1 MTIPNLSGLLAT
13 GLEEDP
19 TASVDG
25 PGNVLVDEVSV
36 ELGGHQIL
44 EDISLSIDEGQF
56 VGLIGP
62 NGSGKTTLLRTISAV
77 VEPTAGRVQV
87 ADLPV
92 AGASSRAVSK
102 RVAVVPQDTHLAFD
116 FDVRDV
122 VAMGRTPYRPRV
134 SFGQRPDEE
143 TIEAAMDEASVAR
156 FADRSIDEISGGERQ
171 RVLLAR
177 ALAQDTPVLLL
188 DEPTASLDINHQIRT
203 LEIVRSLV
211 DDGRTV
217 VAAIH
222 DLNLAAHYCDELVL
236 LADGAVLAEGAPAD
250 VLTES
255 NLETAFGTQAV
266 VTSHPVTGAVYVM
279 ALPSGAIEATREHV
293 HVVGGGGTG
302 ARLLYLLSAAGFEVT
317 TGALNEGDADLETA
331 RLLGIDAVTL
341 PPGAEMDDEATATV
355 REQVQD
361 AAVTVVA
368 DVEIGTGNLPNL
380 DAAADAGALVVVE
393 KRPFEERNFVGPE
406 ARARYASLRSRATL
420 VDESDVIAA
429 VEALVDDGV

>member
-1 MTIPNLSGLLAT
+1 VTVPDLSRFLAT
-13 GLEEDP
+13 
-19 TASVDG
+19 SVDG
-25 PGNVLVDEVSV
+25 KATDSVEGEEAVMVEDVSV
-36 ELGGHQIL
+36 SLGGLQIL

-77 VEPTAGRVQV
+77 LDPTEGQVQV

-92 AGASSRAVSK
+92 AGASSRAVSQ

-134 SFGQRPDEE
+134 SFGQRPDDDA
-143 TIEAAMDEASVAR
+143 IESAMAEASVDE

-177 ALAQDTPVLLL
+177 ALAQETPVLLL
-188 DEPTASLDINHQIRT
+188 DEPTASLDINHQVRT

-211 DDGRTV
+211 DGGKTV
-217 VAAIH
+217 IAAIH

-236 LADGAVLAEGAPAD
+236 LDDGAILAEGSPAD

-266 VTSHPVTGAVYVM
+266 VTNHPVTGAVYVM
-279 ALPSGAIEATREHV
+279 ALPAGATEATREHV
-293 HVVGGGGTG
+293 HVIGGGGTG
-302 ARLLYLLSAAGFEVT
+302 ARLLYLLTAAGFEVT
-317 TGALNEGDADLETA
+317 AGALNEGDSDLETA
-331 RLLGIDAVTL
+331 RLLGIDTVTL
-341 PPGAEMDDEATATV
+341 PPGAEMDKATTATV
-355 REQVQD
+355 REQVTN
-361 AAVTVVA
+361 AAVTVIA
-368 DVEIGTGNLPNL
+368 DVEIGAGNLPNL
-380 DAAADAGALVVVE
+380 EAAADAEELVVVE
-393 KRPFEERNFVGPE
+393 KRPFEERNFVGPA

-420 VDESDVIAA
+420 VDESDVISA
-429 VEALVDDGV
+429 VGALVDD